1 MLARWWDATYLM
13 MADLVTGIATC
24 NGGFGRNVVA
34 RMVVGIYTTG
44 ELRSRDCI
52 SSTAPSILG
61 FYTVMTL

>member
-1 MLARWWDATYLM
+1 MV
-13 MADLVTGIATC
+13 ADLVMGIATC
-24 NGGFGRNVVA
+24 NVGFGRNVVA
-34 RMVVGIYTTG
+34 RTVVGIYTTG